1 MRRLVHAA
9 VAAALLMQT
18 PAAAVAQAPSGYQPV
33 DSDERGL
40 WMVMAEEERRVRD
53 SNFVMQDAA
62 LNAYVRQV
70 FCRTVGPRCAEI
82 RIYLMRTPY
91 FNASM
96 APNGMMQVWSGLFL
110 RTRNEAELAA
120 VLAHEYT
127 HYEQQHSLRIFRDV
141 RDKSSVLS
149 FLSIPLSILGGI
161 GATTAAQL
169 VTLATIFG
177 FSRENERAADTGSI
191 ALLARAGYD
200 PAAASAIWEGI
211 LAEREATA
219 AARRRSVRLE
229 DAVFGTHP
237 TSRARMEDLRAQA
250 AAAPPG
256 ARGDGREA
264 YRAALSPTWAMLVD
278 DQIKLNDYG
287 ATELLL
293 IRLAA
298 DGWSGPL
305 IYARAELMRAR
316 AGPDDLEHAIEWYR
330 AAVARPD
337 APVEAQRGLGLALL
351 RRGDVPAG
359 RAAIAAYL
367 DRQPSAGDAAMLR
380 AMTGA

>member
-1 MRRLVHAA
+1 MKRIAHA
-9 VAAALLMQT
+9 
-18 PAAAVAQAPSGYQPV
+18 AAAVAMLCQPPAVASGQVPVGYQPV

-53 SNFVMQDAA
+53 SNFVIQDPA

-70 FCRTVGPRCAEI
+70 LCRTVGPRCAEV

-110 RTRNEAELAA
+110 RTRNEAQLAA

-127 HYEQQHSLRIFRDV
+127 HYEEQHSLRIFRDV
-141 RDKSSVLS
+141 RDKSTVLS
-149 FLSIPLSILGGI
+149 FLSLPLSILGGMA
-161 GATTAAQL
+161 ATTAAQF

-177 FSRENERAADTGSI
+177 FSRENERAADRGSVT
-191 ALLARAGYD
+191 LLTRAGYD
-200 PAAASAIWEGI
+200 PAAAAAIWEGI
-211 LAEREATA
+211 EAEREAAA
-219 AARRRSVRLE
+219 AARGRSVRPEIAL
-229 DAVFGTHP
+229 FGTHP
-237 TSRARMEDLRAQA
+237 TSRARMEELRAQA
-250 AAAPPG
+250 AAAPAG
-256 ARGDGREA
+256 ARESGEGP
-264 YRAALSPTWAMLVD
+264 YQAALAGSWAMLVD

-293 IRLAA
+293 TRLAA
-298 DGWSGPL
+298 DGWTGSL

-316 AGPDDLEHAIEWYR
+316 GTADDLRHAEAWYQ
-330 AAVARPD
+330 AAIVRPD
-337 APVEAQRGLGLALL
+337 APAEARRGLGLTLL
-351 RRGDVPAG
+351 RRGEVAAG
-359 RAAIAAYL
+359 RAAIASYL
-367 DRQPSAGDAAMLR
+367 EHRPNASDGAMLR